1 MSSSIVTRVQRLI
14 ALAVQNNEEGRTAA
28 HKACALIREHKLTLS
43 GEEPET
49 TSPATSG
56 FEDRARSGRRY
67 EGQICHS
74 CLEPRP
80 CTCDRTGRPTRRRTA
95 VAPDGSRVEV
105 EFSVG
110 GVRIRATQKP
120 FQQQRKLYL
129 VKCTTILVGGGTC
142 RHDGPT
148 ALTDRDAVIAAQN
161 IGWRWTDNFHIL
173 CPTCVSRVET
183 VVTLFRK
190 T

>member
-1 MSSSIVTRVQRLI
+1 MSNAIITRVQRLI

-28 HKACALIREHKLTLS
+28 HKACALIREHKLTFV
-43 GEEPET
+43 PEVPEIPEI
-49 TSPATSG
+49 PAWTKERVSD
-56 FEDRARSGRRY
+56 ERRY
-67 EGQICHS
+67 EGKICHS

-80 CTCDRTGRPTRRRTA
+80 CTCDRTGRPRRRTA

-173 CPTCVSRVET
+173 CPTCVSRVDPG
-183 VVTLFRK
+183 VTLFRK